1 MKKKNYVDDEA
12 DRRILRRQACPG
24 VFVCIFLFYLFSFAE
39 RLFASWL
46 VQEIVFHFFQ
56 FFVFLSFAERL
67 VQEAIERVMVGR
79 TVLIVAHRLST
90 VVKKKKKKL

>member
-1 MKKKNYVDDEA
+1 MHFFILYFF
-12 DRRILRRQACPG
+12 ILFIFLRREAVRVMVGP
-24 VFVCIFLFYLFSFAE
+24 
-39 RLFASWL
+39 
-46 VQEIVFHFFQ
+46 EIVFHFFH